1 MTNVSILNM
10 DSKGT
15 YIFDFVVF
23 KLKVIRSFNNRET
36 TLKSKIL
43 KTKRG
48 DLRLQKRN
56 AI

>member
-36 TLKSKIL
+36 TLKSKIF